1 MSKHSPLKRNGSSF
15 VSNKGSALLVKH
27 HLWSAIIVCLFTQL
41 LPLKVQLSW
50 DLQKCFPAELL
61 NRSQTRVGTRYGLN
75 IQESNLKN
83 ERVSVPSG
91 FNILAIYCGLFES
104 LRKTCYKQKSPNA
117 FLLYV
122 RFHFC
127 TIMMMHNVLNLNSN
141 VNKMLELSSLSIK
154 YCMCTQDPVPCGPP
168 V

>member
-1 MSKHSPLKRNGSSF
+1 MYLTEDPT
-15 VSNKGSALLVKH
+15 LLVKR
-27 HLWSAIIVCLFTQL
+27 HLWSAIIASLFIQL

-50 DLQKCFPAELL
+50 DLSKCFLTEIL
-61 NRSQTRVGTRYGLN
+61 NRSQTRVGTRGRCVLSKRIWAKYPRKSLGN
-75 IQESNLKN
+75 MKN

-91 FNILAIYCGLFES
+91 FNILPIYCGLFES

-122 RFHFC
+122 LFHFC
-127 TIMMMHNVLNLNSN
+127 AIMMMHNVLYLNSN
-141 VNKMLELSSLSIK
+141 VNKMLELSNLSIK
-154 YCMCTQDPVPCGPP
+154 YCMCTQTPVPCGPP